1 MALNSD
7 RSGSPAIWTMDID
20 GGNLGMVVK
29 ASGESFPQLS
39 PEGKWI
45 AFTAMGSEHWTTL
58 WRVASEGG
66 RAIEL
71 NNRLWQRPVISPD
84 GKWIAGFYAD
94 YQLSTQKFPES
105 IAMMSQWRT
114 IAEGASHTTLG
125 FFIGRHSLE
134 PRRTP
139 IDVRQSWKRRRQHLE
154 LPIGR
159 WHTAPDYPFARG

>member
-1 MALNSD
+1 RSRRYRVWIERLVRPGVDPRGPNCRRGRVGRAEEYLDRTHGANRKQLTLTANNYDHTVSRNGRRVAWISD

-66 RAIEL
+66 RA
-71 NNRLWQRPVISPD
+71 
-84 GKWIAGFYAD
+84 
-94 YQLSTQKFPES
+94 
-105 IAMMSQWRT
+105 
-114 IAEGASHTTLG
+114 
-125 FFIGRHSLE
+125 
-134 PRRTP
+134 
-139 IDVRQSWKRRRQHLE
+139 
-154 LPIGR
+154 
-159 WHTAPDYPFARG
+159 